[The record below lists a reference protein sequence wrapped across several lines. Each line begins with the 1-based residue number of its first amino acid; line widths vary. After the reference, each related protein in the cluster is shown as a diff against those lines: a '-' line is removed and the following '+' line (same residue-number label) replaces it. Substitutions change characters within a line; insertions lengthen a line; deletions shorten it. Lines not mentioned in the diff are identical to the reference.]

1 MMNPG
6 TIPDLGLLAAQLHDA
21 IRIARAELENR
32 RIEHDAALEE
42 RLAEPSERL
51 EQWNQG
57 RMRLERRRDNQPR
70 RRRLAEERKQIKGQ
84 VEQDI
89 ENLRTK
95 GDPLVR
101 VLAVLIPGSG

>member
-6 TIPDLGLLAAQLHDA
+6 TTLDLEPIDAQLHDA
-21 IRIARAELENR
+21 MRIARAELENR
-32 RIEHDAALEE
+32 RVEHDTALEE

-57 RMRLERRRDNQPR
+57 RLRLERRKENQPR
-70 RRRLAEERKQIKGQ
+70 TRRLTEERQQIKGQ
-84 VEQDI
+84 VEKDI
-89 ENLRTK
+89 EDLRTK

-101 VLAVLIPGSG
+101 VLAVLVPGGG